1 MKKILYTILTILLV
15 QFQNLYAQEV
25 TTVAPTE
32 SADTLTSTVSGMR
45 SELDV
50 LKRIKI
56 GGYIQTQFQYG
67 DSTGAGTYAGG
78 SFAQGIDKRFNVRRG
93 RIKIQYDAPVNEKG
107 ISTSQYVLQFDVTER
122 GMTIKDAYGKFIDPW
137 TGWFAITAGV
147 QNRPF
152 GFEVPFSSSQRESPE
167 RGRMS
172 QILFPGE
179 RDMGAMLTIQGPKTT
194 NWNWLKLEAGLFNGN
209 GAPGPGG
216 DVSDFDKQKDFIGH
230 LTANRT
236 NKDETIKYTLGASYY
251 SGGFRIDTVNVYG
264 KGVDINGNS
273 GFILTTNKNDV
284 KNIGYGSRDYS
295 KREYVGFD
303 GAFNIDTKAGLTIIR
318 AEYIMGK
325 QPGASSASKSPNS
338 KDPIVADIYNRNF
351 NGAYFYFI
359 QSIMQSPWSVIAK
372 YDWYDPNTDV
382 KGDEI
387 GNTIVSSNFKA
398 TNSGDL
404 KYSTL
409 GLGIAFRW
417 DANVKLTAYYDM
429 VTNETS
435 KNLSYYTHDVKDN
448 VVTIRMQ
455 MKF

>member
-1 MKKILYTILTILLV
+1 M
-15 QFQNLYAQEV
+15 
-25 TTVAPTE
+25 
-32 SADTLTSTVSGMR
+32 
-45 SELDV
+45 
-50 LKRIKI
+50 
-56 GGYIQTQFQYG
+56 
-67 DSTGAGTYAGG
+67 
-78 SFAQGIDKRFNVRRG
+78 
-93 RIKIQYDAPVNEKG
+93 
-107 ISTSQYVLQFDVTER
+107 
-122 GMTIKDAYGKFIDPW
+122 
-137 TGWFAITAGV
+137 
-147 QNRPF
+147 
-152 GFEVPFSSSQRESPE
+152 
-167 RGRMS
+167 
-172 QILFPGE
+172 
-179 RDMGAMLTIQGPKTT
+179 
-194 NWNWLKLEAGLFNGN
+194 
-209 GAPGPGG
+209 
-216 DVSDFDKQKDFIGH
+216 
-230 LTANRT
+230 
-236 NKDETIKYTLGASYY
+236 
-251 SGGFRIDTVNVYG
+251 YG

-284 KNIGYGSRDYS
+284 KNIDYGSRDYS

-387 GNTIVSSNFKA
+387 GKTIVSSNFKA

-404 KYSTL
+404 KYSTV